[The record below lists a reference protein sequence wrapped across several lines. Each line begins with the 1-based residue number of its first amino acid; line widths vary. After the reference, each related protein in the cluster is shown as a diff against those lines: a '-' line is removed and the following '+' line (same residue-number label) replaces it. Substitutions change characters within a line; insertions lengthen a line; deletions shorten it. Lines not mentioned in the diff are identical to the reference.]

1 MKITESNIGNV
12 FKLKEDC
19 QVYIIDIQT
28 RAKLVG
34 NNNYVLLENTCF
46 ISDLFFGKLVESNL
60 FGPIIKG
67 EIEFNSS
74 CINEEE
80 QFENLEDFNQNKTI
94 KLYY

>member
-1 MKITESNIGNV
+1 M
-12 FKLKEDC
+12 L
-19 QVYIIDIQT
+19 Y
-28 RAKLVG
+28 
-34 NNNYVLLENTCF
+34 
-46 ISDLFFGKLVESNL
+46 SDLFFGKLVESNL
-60 FGPIIKG
+60 FGPIING